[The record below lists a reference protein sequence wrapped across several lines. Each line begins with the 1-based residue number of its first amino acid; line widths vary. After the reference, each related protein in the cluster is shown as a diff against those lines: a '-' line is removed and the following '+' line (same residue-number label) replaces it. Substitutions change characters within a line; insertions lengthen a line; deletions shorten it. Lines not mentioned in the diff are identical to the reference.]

1 MIQVRFDAPYIVS
14 TLLLW
19 STGVGDPQI
28 YSASN
33 VTELTALEV
42 AVNAIRANGGGDC
55 PELGMTGI
63 LNALSLA
70 NPESNVIVLTDA
82 SPKDVDRTQ
91 EVIDR
96 ATQLQNSIHFF
107 LSRDGCGD
115 FSPYLEVANATFGIV
130 VNRID
135 DFEAFA
141 EFADQA
147 GRFSFDL
154 LDTDG
159 GGKKKRQAPANCI
172 TFSTSMFTQSI
183 NILFSSVSSAITITS
198 PSGAVETVTTSGT
211 IATYSND
218 DPEAGEYSVCSVG
231 TFEYSLSTTSDLDFF
246 VDYTNANISSDSLP
260 PPGT

>member
-1 MIQVRFDAPYIVS
+1 
-14 TLLLW
+14 
-19 STGVGDPQI
+19 
-28 YSASN
+28 
-33 VTELTALEV
+33 LTALET

-70 NPESNVIVLTDA
+70 NPDSNVIVLTDA
-82 SPKDVDRTQ
+82 SPKDVIRTQ

-96 ATQLQNSIHFF
+96 ATELRNSIHFF

-141 EFADQA
+141 EFADRV

-154 LDTDG
+154 LGTDDG
-159 GGKKKRQAPANCI
+159 SKKKRQTPENCI
-172 TFSTSMFTQSI
+172 TFSTSVFTQSI

-198 PSGAVETVTTSGT
+198 PSGVVGTVTSSGI

-218 DPEAGEYSVCSVG
+218 DPEAGVYTACSV
-231 TFEYSLSTTSDLDFF
+231 TSFEYSLSTTSDLDFF
-246 VDYTNANISSDSLP
+246 VDYVDTDISSTSLP
-260 PPGT
+260 PPGK